1 MMAYPKFRIQLGI
14 FIGISETERKRRK
27 ESNLFTT
34 KINFIAW
41 LLEVS
46 QLKEKHPKIHP
57 KIHPEIHPEI
67 QAL

>member
-1 MMAYPKFRIQLGI
+1 MAYPKFRIQLGI

-46 QLKEKHPKIHP
+46 H
-57 KIHPEIHPEI
+57 
-67 QAL
+67 